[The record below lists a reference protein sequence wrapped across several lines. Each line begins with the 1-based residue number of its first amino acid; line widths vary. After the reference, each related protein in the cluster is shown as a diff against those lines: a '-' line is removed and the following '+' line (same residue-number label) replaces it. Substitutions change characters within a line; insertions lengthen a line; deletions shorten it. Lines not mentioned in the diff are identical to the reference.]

1 MTELAT
7 KLKILGM
14 FKHSLKLDDSFQLA
28 LLIKN
33 MLLFIVHFSDFTFI
47 VWNNAVYGS
56 ICCSFEESLSP
67 LLGFF
72 YLDFDLL
79 GSINL

>member
-1 MTELAT
+1 
-7 KLKILGM
+7 M
-14 FKHSLKLDDSFQLA
+14 FKHSLKLDDSWTQLA
-28 LLIKN
+28 HLIKS
-33 MLLFIVHFSDFTFI
+33 MLIFIAHFSDFTFI

-72 YLDFDLL
+72 YLDFNLL
-79 GSINL
+79 GSISL